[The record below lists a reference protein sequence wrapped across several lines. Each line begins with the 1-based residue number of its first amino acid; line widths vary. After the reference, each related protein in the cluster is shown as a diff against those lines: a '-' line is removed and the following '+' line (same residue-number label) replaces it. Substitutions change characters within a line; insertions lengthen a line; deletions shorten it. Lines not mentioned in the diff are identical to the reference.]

1 MQNFFKIK
9 PLVLFFVFFI
19 SFFSCT
25 QDGKAIT
32 QRIKISD
39 DVEKSILDAYN
50 LKDYPFLT
58 LELES
63 SEIGNVTI
71 GFMTNK
77 KEKLPIVTYGLQKG
91 KTYLSINLHS
101 VILKNA
107 LNSFYIESFSEV
119 TLLNSRITLNNG
131 VILSPL
137 EKSYLRIYYEDNPTG
152 FVVANF
158 KNSIIDENFKI
169 SFFPGQKNTV
179 LHNGAFSSETV
190 FQEETTIQFLENP
203 QLVKFMILQNDSAT
217 WPFEKEPKKI
227 QPLTADPGTIV
238 TWQKSM
244 WRLEDYEIFKWEQF
258 PWVLIFDFADYGI
271 QDKYL
276 KRLAFFVE
284 KNGFSGKL
292 WKDEDIAQFHGFNA
306 HDYRS
311 ESLAAFFNL
320 ALETGFE
327 LNEEEKH
334 FSEVLVE
341 NNILQKIQTENGLKY
356 LPTNTAII
364 SICQESPGYLRRSLL
379 GHECYHGIYFTD
391 ENFRKYVEEV
401 FYSTDKTELDFLLSY
416 FFNTPNLS
424 YNPQDDY
431 LIKNEF
437 MAYLLQQSVKACPK
451 YFASTL
457 ANRKYVNEAT
467 PELCE
472 AIKKSQAVSLQKSC
486 AALEKYIFQNYGL
499 KAGQVYLV
507 SKKLN

>member
-1 MQNFFKIK
+1 MKSFFRVK
-9 PLVLFFVFFI
+9 PIVFLIFFI
-19 SFFSCT
+19 SFISCS

-32 QRIKISD
+32 QRFKISD
-39 DVEKSILDAYN
+39 DVEKSILDAYKH
-50 LKDYPFLT
+50 KDFPFLT

-63 SEIGNVTI
+63 AESGNVTI
-71 GFMTNK
+71 GFITDK
-77 KEKLPIVTYGLQKG
+77 KEKLPFVSYGLQKG
-91 KTYLSINLHS
+91 KTHLSVNLYS
-101 VILKNA
+101 AILQNA
-107 LNSFYIESFSEV
+107 LNSFYIESFSDIS
-119 TLLNSRITLNNG
+119 LLNTCLTLNNG
-131 VILSPL
+131 ASFNPL
-137 EKSYLRIYYEDNPTG
+137 EKSFLTIYYEDNPQG
-152 FVVANF
+152 KIVGNF
-158 KNSIIDENFKI
+158 KNSIIDENFTI
-169 SFFPGQKNTV
+169 RFFPGQKNTV

-190 FQEETTIQFLENP
+190 FQEKTSVQFLENP
-203 QLVKFMILQNDSAT
+203 DLVKFMVLQQDFST
-217 WPFEKEPKKI
+217 WPVEVNPKNI
-227 QPLTADPGTIV
+227 EPLTADPGTIV

-244 WRLEDYEIFKWEQF
+244 WRLDDYEIFKWEQF
-258 PWVLIFDFADYGI
+258 PWVLIFDFADYTI

-284 KNGFSGKL
+284 KKGFAGKL

-327 LNEEEKH
+327 LNEEEKY
-334 FSEVLVE
+334 FSDVLVE
-341 NNILQKIQTENGLKY
+341 NNVLQKVQTENGLKY

-364 SICQESPGYLRRSLL
+364 SVCQESPGYLRRSLL

-391 ENFRKYVEEV
+391 GNFRNYVEEV
-401 FYSTDKTELDFLLSY
+401 FYATDKTELDFMLSY

-437 MAYLLQQSVKACPK
+437 MAYLLQQSVKDCPK
-451 YFASTL
+451 YFATTL

-472 AIKKSQAVSLQKSC
+472 AIKNSQAVSLQKSC
-486 AALEKYIFQNYGL
+486 AALENYIFQNYGL